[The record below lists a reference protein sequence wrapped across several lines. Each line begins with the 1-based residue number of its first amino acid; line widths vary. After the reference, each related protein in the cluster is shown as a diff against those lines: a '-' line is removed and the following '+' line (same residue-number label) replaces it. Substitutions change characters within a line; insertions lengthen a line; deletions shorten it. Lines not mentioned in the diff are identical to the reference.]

1 MENNPNTTEWQ
12 RVLLKELLK
21 IIDKFKEMFG
31 CEGLF
36 VSRTVDELLW
46 GYEDPLLKDLN
57 KLAPSIVSTTTFGY
71 NVSS

>member
-1 MENNPNTTEWQ
+1 M
-12 RVLLKELLK
+12 VKV
-21 IIDKFKEMFG
+21 IDYFKENRG
-31 CEGLF
+31 WEGMF

-46 GYEDPLLKDLN
+46 GYEDPLLKALN